1 MKILVLTAHP
11 NLAGSR
17 INRLWFE
24 ALSGLPNATTRD
36 LSLVGGPQMR
46 FRRENEQ
53 DLLLAHDRIVMQ
65 FPFHWYAAPAV
76 MKAWIDEVY
85 SDGFAYGQ
93 GGDKLKGKEL
103 LIATSTGGPADSY
116 HAGNFNNFSM
126 DELLKPYQQTALMTG
141 MTYLRPFVFHGM
153 ALASDAEIEA
163 SVPCLLDH
171 VTDEA
176 LDPRIRLARI
186 NRQRAERQAVGLAA

>member
-1 MKILVLTAHP
+1 MKILLLAAHP
-11 NLAGSR
+11 DLARSR

-24 ALSGLPNATTRD
+24 SLSALPNVTARD
-36 LSLVGGPQMR
+36 LAQVGGPQMR
-46 FRRENEQ
+46 FRREQEH

-76 MKAWIDEVY
+76 LKAWIDEVY

-103 LIATSTGGPADSY
+103 LLATSTGGPADSY

-126 DELLKPYQQTALMTG
+126 DELLKPYQQTALLTG

-153 ALASDAEIEA
+153 ALASDDEINA
-163 SVPCLLDH
+163 SVPRLLAH

-176 LDPRIRLARI
+176 LDPRVRLALI
-186 NRQRAERQAVGLAA
+186 NRQRAERKTVGLAA